1 VSLFLIISRIPTSQ
15 RKDKELSPNQ
25 DQGRHGV
32 VAVIREQDQLLV
44 IRRSEFVR
52 APNLLC
58 LPGGGIETGESFE
71 QAMHRELMEELQ
83 LQVDIERHLWS
94 SETRWGT
101 KLEWLLCHRLPGSEP
116 IANTAEV
123 AEFYWLSINE
133 MRPRN
138 DLLGS
143 LPDFFNAIDAQVIRW

>member
-1 VSLFLIISRIPTSQ
+1 
-15 RKDKELSPNQ
+15 LSTNQ

-32 VAVIREQDQLLV
+32 VAVIREEEKLLV

-58 LPGGGIETGESFE
+58 LPGGGIETGENFE
-71 QAMHRELMEELQ
+71 QAMHRELMEELH
-83 LQVDIERHLWS
+83 LQVDIERHLWT

-116 IANTAEV
+116 VANEAEV
-123 AEFYWLSINE
+123 AEIYWLSIDE

-143 LPDFFNAIDAQVIRW
+143 LPDFFYAIDAQVIRW